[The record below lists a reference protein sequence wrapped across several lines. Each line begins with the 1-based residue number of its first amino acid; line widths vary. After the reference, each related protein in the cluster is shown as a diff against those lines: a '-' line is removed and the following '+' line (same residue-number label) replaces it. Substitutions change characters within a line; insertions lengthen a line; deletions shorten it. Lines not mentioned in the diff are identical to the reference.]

1 MPPKARIIRKPST
14 AGASST
20 LKAAISGAPPTVA
33 PSFATQPPSTSS
45 GTAMATSSKE
55 GAMLPPPNP
64 SPPKAVLEPE
74 LDAIAIC
81 LRNAAVKTNQIHAFF
96 ADTRRLGISNY
107 ATRPPHSLTDALGRE
122 IEKYDQ
128 LCDTVEAHLSRA
140 IAVLQRDL
148 DRAKAQEKAERE
160 AEALRNRPP
169 PEPEVVADVPG
180 PSVSGT
186 QKSGAGSFL
195 AARRQ
200 STISLSS
207 LNRPQFPHKL
217 DLSSATLRIN
227 PAELAQGL
235 GGLPSPV
242 TLAPKSGRVTA
253 TSEFPPDFMAALAA
267 SDIANRPVDIDLTML
282 PEEGTAAAHVGLDA
296 ALGSSADRPIEL
308 DLEGMDID
316 MTNVSVDVDVKT
328 LFGDEPTGG
337 ISTTNLFGDTA
348 EAAGGNGGNAPPSP
362 GSLLA
367 SFNASAPHA
376 APVPDTSGGV
386 PPFDMGI
393 GEMVDF
399 SQFQFDPMTSTSDM
413 GMLDMNALLNIEAE
427 TAAQMDGQNSAGD
440 T

>member
-1 MPPKARIIRKPST
+1 
-14 AGASST
+14 
-20 LKAAISGAPPTVA
+20 
-33 PSFATQPPSTSS
+33 
-45 GTAMATSSKE
+45 MATSSKE

-81 LRNAAVKTNQIHAFF
+81 LRNATVKTNQIHAFF

-107 ATRPPHSLTDALGRE
+107 VTRPPHSLTDALGRE

-267 SDIANRPVDIDLTML
+267 SDITNQPVDIDLTML
-282 PEEGTAAAHVGLDA
+282 PEEGSAAAH
-296 ALGSSADRPIEL
+296 L

-328 LFGDEPTGG
+328 LFGDEPTSS
-337 ISTTNLFGDTA
+337 ISTTNLFGDTT
-348 EAAGGNGGNAPPSP
+348 EA
-362 GSLLA
+362 SLLA

-376 APVPDTSGGV
+376 APVPDTSGGE

>member
-1 MPPKARIIRKPST
+1 
-14 AGASST
+14 
-20 LKAAISGAPPTVA
+20 
-33 PSFATQPPSTSS
+33 
-45 GTAMATSSKE
+45 
-55 GAMLPPPNP
+55 
-64 SPPKAVLEPE
+64 
-74 LDAIAIC
+74 
-81 LRNAAVKTNQIHAFF
+81 AAVKTNQIHAFF
-96 ADTRRLGISNY
+96 ADTRRLGINNY
-107 ATRPPHSLTDALGRE
+107 ATRPPRSLTDALGRE

-160 AEALRNRPP
+160 AEALRNLPP
-169 PEPEVVADVPG
+169 PEPEVVAVSSNPAELCANSVSLPHPKDVPG
-180 PSVSGT
+180 PSVPGT

-217 DLSSATLRIN
+217 DLSSAALRIN

-282 PEEGTAAAHVGLDA
+282 PEEAPAATHVDLDA
-296 ALGSSADRPIEL
+296 TLGSSADRPIEL

-316 MTNVSVDVDVKT
+316 MTNVDVTVDVDVKT
-328 LFGDEPTGG
+328 LFGDEPTSG
-337 ISTTNLFGDTA
+337 ISTTNLFDDTT
-348 EAAGGNGGNAPPSP
+348 EAAGGSGGNAPPSP

-367 SFNASAPHA
+367 TFNASAPHGT
-376 APVPDTSGGV
+376 APAPDTNGGE

-393 GEMVDF
+393 DEMVDF

-413 GMLDMNALLNIEAE
+413 GMLDMGALLNMEAE
-427 TAAQMDGQNSAGD
+427 TAAQVDGQSSTGD

>member
-20 LKAAISGAPPTVA
+20 LKAATSGAPPPAA
-33 PSFATQPPSTSS
+33 PSSATQPPSTSS

-96 ADTRRLGISNY
+96 ADTRRLGINNY

-169 PEPEVVADVPG
+169 PEPEAVAVSGDPAEPGASSVSLAHPKDVPG
-180 PSVSGT
+180 PSVPGT

-267 SDIANRPVDIDLTML
+267 ANQPVDIDLTML
-282 PEEGTAAAHVGLDA
+282 PEEAPAAAHVGLDV

-316 MTNVSVDVDVKT
+316 MTNVD
-328 LFGDEPTGG
+328 
-337 ISTTNLFGDTA
+337 TNLFGDTT
-348 EAAGGNGGNAPPSP
+348 EAAGGSGGNAPPSP

-376 APVPDTSGGV
+376 APVPDTSGGE

-427 TAAQMDGQNSAGD
+427 TAAQMDGQNGAGD

>member
-1 MPPKARIIRKPST
+1 MPPKARIIRKLPT

-20 LKAAISGAPPTVA
+20 LKAATSGAPPPVV
-33 PSFATQPPSTSS
+33 PSSATQPPSTSS

-96 ADTRRLGISNY
+96 ADTRRLGINDY

-169 PEPEVVADVPG
+169 PEPEVVAVSSDPTEPGASSVSLAHPKDVPG

-217 DLSSATLRIN
+217 DLSSAALRIN

-253 TSEFPPDFMAALAA
+253 TSEFPPGLMAALAA
-267 SDIANRPVDIDLTML
+267 SDIANRPVDVDLTML
-282 PEEGTAAAHVGLDA
+282 PPEEAPAVAHVGLDA

-308 DLEGMDID
+308 DLEVMDID
-316 MTNVSVDVDVKT
+316 MANVDVHCSVTSPPAAYLPRTCLVIPRKPPEAMEAT
-328 LFGDEPTGG
+328 HHRPQGPCSQVSMLAHRMPPLCPTPMEESHR
-337 ISTTNLFGDTA
+337 STWVWA
-348 EAAGGNGGNAPPSP
+348 KW
-362 GSLLA
+362 
-367 SFNASAPHA
+367 
-376 APVPDTSGGV
+376 
-386 PPFDMGI
+386 
-393 GEMVDF
+393 
-399 SQFQFDPMTSTSDM
+399 
-413 GMLDMNALLNIEAE
+413 
-427 TAAQMDGQNSAGD
+427 
-440 T
+440 

>member
-1 MPPKARIIRKPST
+1 
-14 AGASST
+14 
-20 LKAAISGAPPTVA
+20 
-33 PSFATQPPSTSS
+33 
-45 GTAMATSSKE
+45 
-55 GAMLPPPNP
+55 MLPPPNP
-64 SPPKAVLEPE
+64 SPPKALILEPE

-148 DRAKAQEKAERE
+148 DRAKARERAERE
-160 AEALRNRPP
+160 AEALRNMPP
-169 PEPEVVADVPG
+169 PKPEVVAAHSNPARLLAHPTDVSG
-180 PSVSGT
+180 PSVSGL

-217 DLSSATLRIN
+217 DLSSAALRIN
-227 PAELAQGL
+227 STELAQGL
-235 GGLPSPV
+235 GGALPSPV
-242 TLAPKSGRVTA
+242 TLAPKSGRITA
-253 TSEFPPDFMAALAA
+253 TNEFPPDFMAALAA
-267 SDIANRPVDIDLTML
+267 SEMGNRSVDIDLTIL
-282 PEEGTAAAHVGLDA
+282 PEDAAGTAHVGLDST
-296 ALGSSADRPIEL
+296 LGSSADRPIEL

-316 MTNVSVDVDVKT
+316 MTNVDVTTVGVDVKT

-337 ISTTNLFGDTA
+337 ISATNLFGDTT
-348 EAAGGNGGNAPPSP
+348 EALVGNGGNAPSA

-367 SFNASAPHA
+367 TFNTSAPHGA
-376 APVPDTSGGV
+376 APAPDTSGE
-386 PPFDMGI
+386 PPFDMDIGI
-393 GEMVDF
+393 DDF
-399 SQFQFDPMTSTSDM
+399 SHFQFDSMTSTSDM
-413 GMLDMNALLNIEAE
+413 GMLDMNALLNMGAE
-427 TAAQMDGQNSAGD
+427 TVDGQNSAAGD